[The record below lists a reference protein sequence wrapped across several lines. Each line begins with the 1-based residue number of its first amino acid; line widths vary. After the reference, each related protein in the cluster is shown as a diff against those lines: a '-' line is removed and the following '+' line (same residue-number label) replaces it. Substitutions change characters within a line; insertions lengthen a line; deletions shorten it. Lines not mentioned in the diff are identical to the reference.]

1 MKKRL
6 YLIVASVVAVCVSC
20 LIGFKSISLIKENNK
35 ENKAEI
41 SSEISDVQN
50 TEIPENSVEEKSAE
64 TTVKDVGAKTS
75 EAAVKDA
82 GAKTAE
88 AEKEVLT
95 AADKSVKSEIAKYVD
110 TDFDFRAEKAETI
123 NDKKF
128 NLKFSNV
135 NDALNYDK
143 KVVYSDD
150 LGNKFEFAAETG
162 RLFIADMK
170 SLITEKTD
178 GSIDKDSAQKIADE
192 YAKTKCDIAKY
203 ERSSYESQYGYYGF
217 EYTRYIGGYKS
228 VDRLSV
234 CVGYDGAIVYVSD
247 FTYKFEGKNIDYT
260 KEYIDN
266 KIKESTA
273 ESDVDWQSIRI
284 VADDRGNVAVSY
296 SVPKN
301 HATAVLPLG

>member
-6 YLIVASVVAVCVSC
+6 YLIVVSVVAVCVSC

-50 TEIPENSVEEKSAE
+50 TEIPENSVEEKVAE
-64 TTVKDVGAKTS
+64 TTVKDT
-75 EAAVKDA
+75 D
-82 GAKTAE
+82 AKTAE

-170 SLITEKTD
+170 SLITEKT
-178 GSIDKDSAQKIADE
+178 GSSIDKDAAQKIADE

-203 ERSSYESQYGYYGF
+203 ECSSYESQYGYYGF